1 MNIYLNGELIQTR
14 AALLSELIEELSLT
28 GKRIAVEMDGQLVP
42 KTRHATTPLTENVSI
57 EIIQAVGGG

>member
-42 KTRHATTPLTENVSI
+42 KTRHAATTLSENVSI